1 VKGRWRWIIG
11 GLLFASTV
19 INYID
24 RQTLSVLGPH
34 LKTEFHWSNQD
45 FALIVIAFRVA
56 YAVMQTVSGRF
67 VDRLGTRKGLTLSVV
82 WYSCAAMLT
91 SLAGGL
97 ASFCGFRF
105 LLGAGEAANWPAATK
120 AVGEWFPRRERGL
133 AVALFDSGSSIGAA
147 VAPVLVLFLIGHFG
161 DWRWAFVLTGCL
173 GFLWLVAW
181 RRYYHPPETHP
192 YVSEAE
198 RRMILDD
205 HAGCLVGD
213 VVALAEL
220 LAHLRQA
227 ETQDGLGGIRRLG
240 LARLGGALGGLVLG
254 GFVELADLDLEG
266 HLLAL
271 AQDHDRDGGVEGRL
285 GDDARQMAHLVDVL
299 AVEFE

>member
-1 VKGRWRWIIG
+1 MDSTSGADRGSVASPRRIVSNLRWWIG
-11 GLLFASTV
+11 ALLFASTV

-133 AVALFDSGSSIGAA
+133 AVARDLLGGDRVRIALVAQRPADDLARPQPQEA
-147 VAPVLVLFLIGHFG
+147 VAPH
-161 DWRWAFVLTGCL
+161 
-173 GFLWLVAW
+173 
-181 RRYYHPPETHP
+181 
-192 YVSEAE
+192 
-198 RRMILDD
+198 
-205 HAGCLVGD
+205 
-213 VVALAEL
+213 ALAL
-220 LAHLRQA
+220 
-227 ETQDGLGGIRRLG
+227 
-240 LARLGGALGGLVLG
+240 LGGLQQECRELRVEPAQLQEG
-254 GFVELADLDLEG
+254 RDGRLAVVEEAVAQRDDVVVAGELADLVQRWL
-266 HLLAL
+266 H
-271 AQDHDRDGGVEGRL
+271 AQR
-285 GDDARQMAHLVDVL
+285 
-299 AVEFE
+299 